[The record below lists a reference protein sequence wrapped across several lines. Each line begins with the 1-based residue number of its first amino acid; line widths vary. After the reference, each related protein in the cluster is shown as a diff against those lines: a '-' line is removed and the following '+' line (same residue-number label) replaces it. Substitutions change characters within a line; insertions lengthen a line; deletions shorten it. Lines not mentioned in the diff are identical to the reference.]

1 MIHSDL
7 AEKKLIEV
15 TKSLNNEAMV
25 MKIVFLCVHDC
36 KFSNLVM

>member
-15 TKSLNNEAMV
+15 KKSLNNEAMV
-25 MKIVFLCVHDC
+25 MKIVFLSVHDSN
-36 KFSNLVM
+36 FSNLVM